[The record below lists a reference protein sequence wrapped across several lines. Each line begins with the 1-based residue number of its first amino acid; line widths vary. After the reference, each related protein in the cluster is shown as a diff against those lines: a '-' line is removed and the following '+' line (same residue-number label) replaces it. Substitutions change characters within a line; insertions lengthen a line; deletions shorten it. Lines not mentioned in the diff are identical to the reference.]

1 MKRLIIISLILIN
14 ILSVSG
20 QSTGTQDNS
29 LTATVNKSTRLF
41 ASRDDLTSVILIIP
55 SGSIVYVLGSDSTYM
70 IVTYEENQGYIFRKH
85 AKINQPEVNTAAVK
99 QDPAPQSR
107 QQTAQKEISRFEYL
121 ENKYGTNIA
130 SRLMSGKI
138 WKGMTTEMVQ
148 DSWGNARKINRV
160 ISGNVVQEEW
170 IFKNNW
176 LYFEN
181 DMLLEWGP
189 TKQ

>member
-1 MKRLIIISLILIN
+1 MKRSIITSLILIN

>member
-1 MKRLIIISLILIN
+1 
-14 ILSVSG
+14 
-20 QSTGTQDNS
+20 
-29 LTATVNKSTRLF
+29 
-41 ASRDDLTSVILIIP
+41 
-55 SGSIVYVLGSDSTYM
+55 M
-70 IVTYEENQGYIFRKH
+70 IVSYEENKGYIFKKH
-85 AKINQPEVNTAAVK
+85 ATLNKQEVKAVVK
-99 QDPAPQSR
+99 QEPAPQP
-107 QQTAQKEISRFEYL
+107 QQQAPQKEISRFEYL
-121 ENKYGTNIA
+121 ENKYGTSMA

-181 DMLLEWGP
+181 NELLEWGP
-189 TKQ
+189 TKK